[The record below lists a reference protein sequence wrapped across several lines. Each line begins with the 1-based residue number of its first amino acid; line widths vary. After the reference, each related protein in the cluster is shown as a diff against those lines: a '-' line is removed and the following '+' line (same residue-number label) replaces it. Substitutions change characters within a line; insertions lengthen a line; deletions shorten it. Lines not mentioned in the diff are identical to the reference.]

1 MPTAADFETALHR
14 ELGAFRYDPLSFVT
28 YAFPWGIPG
37 TPLAGETGPEEW
49 QQEVL
54 RRLGNGLLDRHHGV
68 VESDAVRV
76 AIASG
81 HGIGKSALV
90 AWINLWAMSTLR
102 DTRGVVSANTEGQLR
117 TKTWPELAKWHGMSR
132 NKDWFVYTATAL
144 HCAWPGHDKTWRV
157 DAITWSEQNTEAIAG
172 LHNKGRRAFALL
184 DEASA
189 IPDPVWDTIEGALT
203 DSDTELVWAVFGN
216 PTRTAG
222 RFRE

>member
-1 MPTAADFETALHR
+1 
-14 ELGAFRYDPLSFVT
+14 
-28 YAFPWGIPG
+28 
-37 TPLAGETGPEEW
+37 LAGETGPEEW
-49 QQEVL
+49 QREVL
-54 RRLGNGLLDRHHGV
+54 VRLGDGLLRAAAADS
-68 VESDAVRV
+68 EAVRI

-90 AWINLWAMSTLR
+90 AWIILWALSTLQ
-102 DTRGVVSANTEGQLR
+102 DSRGVVSANTEGQLR

-132 NKDWFVYTATAL
+132 NKEWFTYSGTAL
-144 HCAWPGHDKTWRV
+144 HAAEPGHEKTWRV

-189 IPDPVWDTIEGALT
+189 IPDAVWDTIEGALT
-203 DSDTELVWAVFGN
+203 DSGTELLWAAFGN
-216 PTRTAG
+216 PTRSTG